1 MQCRARVIE
10 PGPLASFNRWKEL
23 GRHVRKGQRALE
35 LCMPLKL
42 KAKEW
47 DEKRAKDSQA
57 PTGDGEEPG
66 CRTIFV
72 FKKNWFVLSQTEGA
86 PYEPEPIPAWDK
98 AAALA
103 TLNIREEAFALVDG
117 NTQGYAAT
125 GAAAVAIS
133 PIAAMPHKTLFHE
146 IAHVLL
152 HHGNDDTEKALR
164 EVEAE
169 CVAMI
174 CCESLGLP
182 GVEYSR
188 GYVQHWLCV
197 DSIPEKSA
205 QRIFQAADRVLKAG
219 VARSPAFREIGA
231 PGTGQPR
238 TSLRTTVPLNRSSI
252 MDLYSTVSRVDTP
265 DHSVSSDGSSRSAFQ
280 AQGQSRFDL
289 SRHTAN
295 P

>member
-1 MQCRARVIE
+1 MHEAYSRFWNYSLGNQILALMQCRARVIE

-42 KAKEW
+42 KAREW
-47 DEKRAKDSQA
+47 DQKRQEIGLA
-57 PTGDGEEPG
+57 PENDGEEVG
-66 CRTIFV
+66 VRTIFV
-72 FKKNWFVLSQTEGA
+72 FRKNWFVLSQTEGA
-86 PYEPEPIPAWDK
+86 PFEPEPIPAWDK
-98 AAALA
+98 ATALEA
-103 TLNIREEAFALVDG
+103 LNIREEAFALVDG

-125 GAAAVAIS
+125 GTATVAIS

-152 HHGNDDTEKALR
+152 HHGGDDTERALR

-188 GYVQHWLCV
+188 GYVQHWL
-197 DSIPEKSA
+197 SGATIPDKSA
-205 QRIFQAADRVLKAG
+205 QRIFQAADRIVKAG
-219 VARSPAFREIGA
+219 MGSTLGTQ
-231 PGTGQPR
+231 PG
-238 TSLRTTVPLNRSSI
+238 
-252 MDLYSTVSRVDTP
+252 SRL
-265 DHSVSSDGSSRSAFQ
+265 A
-280 AQGQSRFDL
+280 
-289 SRHTAN
+289 
-295 P
+295 

>member
-1 MQCRARVIE
+1 MLTQEVVIANTDRTENGRLSWRCLLEEAVTKPGTVHEAYSRFWNYSLGNQILALMQCRARVIE
-10 PGPLASFNRWKEL
+10 PGPLASFNRWTEL

-47 DEKRAKDSQA
+47 DAKRLQDSPA

-98 AAALA
+98 VAALA
-103 TLNIREEAFALVDG
+103 ALNIREENFAVVDG

-125 GAAAVAIS
+125 GTATVAIS

-152 HHGNDDTEKALR
+152 HHGGDDTERSLR

-174 CCESLGLP
+174 CCESLGLT
-182 GVEYSR
+182 GVEFSR

-205 QRIFQAADRVLKAG
+205 QRIFQAADSILKSGKVRV
-219 VARSPAFREIGA
+219 
-231 PGTGQPR
+231 
-238 TSLRTTVPLNRSSI
+238 
-252 MDLYSTVSRVDTP
+252 
-265 DHSVSSDGSSRSAFQ
+265 
-280 AQGQSRFDL
+280 AQK
-289 SRHTAN
+289 TE
-295 P
+295 

>member
-42 KAKEW
+42 KAREW
-47 DEKRAKDSQA
+47 DEKRQES
-57 PTGDGEEPG
+57 GLVGENGQNEEVG
-66 CRTIFV
+66 VRTIFV
-72 FKKNWFVLSQTEGA
+72 FRKNWFVLSQTEGA

-103 TLNIREEAFALVDG
+103 ALDIREEAFAIVDG
-117 NTQGYAAT
+117 NTQGYAVSGTAT
-125 GAAAVAIS
+125 VAIS
-133 PIAAMPHKTLFHE
+133 PIAAMPAKTLFHE

-152 HHGNDDTEKALR
+152 HNGGDDTERALR

-205 QRIFQAADRVLKAG
+205 QRIFQAADQILKSGKVGMAKKH
-219 VARSPAFREIGA
+219 E
-231 PGTGQPR
+231 
-238 TSLRTTVPLNRSSI
+238 
-252 MDLYSTVSRVDTP
+252 
-265 DHSVSSDGSSRSAFQ
+265 
-280 AQGQSRFDL
+280 
-289 SRHTAN
+289 
-295 P
+295 